1 MLLREALGRWGA
13 VPETGPAPLACVAE
27 RGFADG
33 AITDLKTAYKIALL
47 DCMKADI
54 SIGRHQQAL
63 IELTRLNR
71 WYPQQTDIAEL
82 LAIASYRCQG
92 AAEASRILPGPIR
105 MSSRLGIDA
114 QRLRM
119 LQEDLLNEAFPRR
132 GPLPDDFI

>member
-1 MLLREALGRWGA
+1 ML
-13 VPETGPAPLACVAE
+13 
-27 RGFADG
+27 D
-33 AITDLKTAYKIALL
+33 Y
-47 DCMKADI
+47 MKADI

-63 IELTRLNR
+63 IELTKLNR

-92 AAEASRILPGPIR
+92 VAEASRILQGPIR
-105 MSSRLGIDA
+105 TSSRQGIDT

-119 LQEDLLNEAFPRR
+119 LQEGLLNEAFPRR